1 MTGRISYEG
10 KQSLRWIRVAS
21 CMVTFMEANVDFDDG
36 LWDDWIRAFSHDSIK
51 ALMVCSWD
59 PTQPTNQQWRRATR
73 VMRERNLPVVV
84 VTEARHN
91 LALAKAASW
100 LGTNITSFRWNELA
114 DACQQVGFASKLVP
128 AARAKIVALR
138 DTHGKVTGDVTM
150 GTQATSNVSR
160 ANYPNSPMTASRE
173 LVEETNSEIQA
184 TLEALQKRLRSRNQ
198 ANTFS

>member
-36 LWDDWIRAFSHDSIK
+36 LWDDWIRAYSHESVK
-51 ALMVCSWD
+51 SLMICSWN

-73 VMRERNLPVVV
+73 VMRDRDVPVVV

-100 LGTNITSFRWNELA
+100 LGTNITSFRWSELA
-114 DACQQVGFASKLVP
+114 DACKQVGFDAKLTP

-138 DTHGKVTGDVTM
+138 DAHGKITGDVTV
-150 GTQATSNVSR
+150 GTPESNFTPRQPLSQ
-160 ANYPNSPMTASRE
+160 PLEASRE
-173 LVEETNSEIQA
+173 LVEETNNEIQA
-184 TLEALQKRLRSRNQ
+184 TLEALQKRLRARNR
-198 ANTFS
+198 TSLSHS